1 MGRRSKKISN
11 IEDAS
16 GNTIDGT
23 YSFEYDNTG
32 KIIGITEH
40 SPGANVFSGGSRK
53 PVDPGT
59 DLFADLVNSDTALE
73 QYNRMRFGGNKDA
86 YFNAGVAPFAN
97 SEDLAQHFNEEVA
110 RFKNEQQL
118 EAANNIENASTPSR
132 AFDSYANNRDR
143 NTSALIHAYPL
154 DIDPQQDHMFIT
166 KYKYFR
172 PDEDPGKGNDKR
184 KFNSSGPGA
193 SGGTGSPLLKS
204 GLQLG
209 QVILPMPKIQDT
221 NGAEWGESK
230 LNALGVSLGELATG
244 VGAGS
249 LGTKRSSIEKKINN
263 KLKNQMRR
271 KNDKELKNQLRAGRR
286 FNIFNRTNKV
296 KGTDLGAE
304 IIASTVAGFAQQQ
317 GITLSTNQFLARSSG
332 RVLNPNAELL
342 FGGPVLR
349 DFSFDFTFVARSET
363 EGKEIRKI
371 IRFFK
376 TGMMAKFLKSPSFL
390 ATPDIFTI
398 EYRRGKD
405 ILNTVNR
412 FNETGLALRTMAVDY
427 APNGYWSAYRDSQPT
442 SLKISLNFA
451 ELKPIYDEDQTN
463 SPKDSVGF

>member
-11 IEDAS
+11 IEDAN

-23 YSFEYDNTG
+23 YSFEYDNDG
-32 KIIGITEH
+32 KIIGITQH
-40 SPGANVFSGGSRK
+40 SPGILGVTGGGKK

-73 QYNRMRFGGNKDA
+73 QYNRMRFGGNRDA
-86 YFNAGVAPFAN
+86 YFTSGTAPFAN
-97 SEDLAQHFNEEVA
+97 SEDLAQNFNENVA
-110 RFKNEQQL
+110 KFNNEQQL
-118 EAANNIENASTPSR
+118 EAENNIENASTPSR

-172 PDEDPGKGNDKR
+172 PDEESGKGNDAR
-184 KFNSSGPGA
+184 KSNASSPGA
-193 SGGTGSPLLKS
+193 TGGTGAPLLKS

-230 LNALGVSLGELATG
+230 LNAVGVALVDAATA

-249 LGTKRSSIEKKINN
+249 LGTKGSQIENN
-263 KLKNQMRR
+263 AAKQLKRQLTRNNDNRLKAQQKARR
-271 KNDKELKNQLRAGRR
+271 DAQRNRNNRAGPVDV
-286 FNIFNRTNKV
+286 TSELLA
-296 KGTDLGAE
+296 GQ
-304 IIASTVAGFAQQQ
+304 VANLAQQS
-317 GITLSTNQFLARSSG
+317 GITLSANQFLARASG

-349 DFSFDFTFVARSET
+349 DFSFDFTFVARSEA
-363 EGKEIRKI
+363 EGREIRKI

-376 TGMMAKFLKSPSFL
+376 TGMMAKFIDTSSFL
-390 ATPDIFTI
+390 STPDIFTL
-398 EYRRGKD
+398 EYRRGKNV
-405 ILNTVNR
+405 LNTVNR

-451 ELKPIYDEDQTN
+451 ELKPIYDLDQSN

>member
-11 IEDAS
+11 IEDAN

-23 YSFEYDNTG
+23 YSFEYDNDG
-32 KIIGITEH
+32 KIIGITQH
-40 SPGANVFSGGSRK
+40 SPGILGVTGGGKK

-73 QYNRMRFGGNKDA
+73 QYNRMRFGGNRDA
-86 YFNAGVAPFAN
+86 YFTSGTAPFAN
-97 SEDLAQHFNEEVA
+97 SEDLAQNFNENVA
-110 RFKNEQQL
+110 KFNNEQQL
-118 EAANNIENASTPSR
+118 EAENNIENASTPSR

-172 PDEDPGKGNDKR
+172 PDEESGKGNDAR
-184 KFNSSGPGA
+184 KSNASSPGA
-193 SGGTGSPLLKS
+193 TGGTGAPLLKS

-230 LNALGVSLGELATG
+230 LNAVGVALVDAATA

-249 LGTKRSSIEKKINN
+249 LGTKGSQIENN
-263 KLKNQMRR
+263 AAKQLKRQLTRNNDNRLKAQQKARR
-271 KNDKELKNQLRAGRR
+271 DAQRNRNNRAGPVDV
-286 FNIFNRTNKV
+286 TSELLA
-296 KGTDLGAE
+296 GQ
-304 IIASTVAGFAQQQ
+304 VANLAQQS
-317 GITLSTNQFLARSSG
+317 GITLSANQFLARASG

-349 DFSFDFTFVARSET
+349 DFSFDFTFVARSEA
-363 EGKEIRKI
+363 EGREIRKI

-376 TGMMAKFLKSPSFL
+376 TGMMAKFIDSASFL
-390 ATPDIFTI
+390 STPDIFTL

-405 ILNTVNR
+405 VLNTVNR

-451 ELKPIYDEDQTN
+451 ELKPIYDQDQNN

>member
-11 IEDAS
+11 IEDAN

-23 YSFEYDNTG
+23 YSFEYDNDG
-32 KIIGITEH
+32 KIIGITQH
-40 SPGANVFSGGSRK
+40 SPGILGVTGGGKK

-73 QYNRMRFGGNKDA
+73 QYNRMRFGGNRDA
-86 YFNAGVAPFAN
+86 YFTSGTAPFAN
-97 SEDLAQHFNEEVA
+97 SEDLAQNFNENVA
-110 RFKNEQQL
+110 KFNNEQQL
-118 EAANNIENASTPSR
+118 EAENNIENASTPSR

-172 PDEDPGKGNDKR
+172 PDEESGKGNDAR
-184 KFNSSGPGA
+184 KSNASSPGA
-193 SGGTGSPLLKS
+193 TGGTGAPLLKS

-230 LNALGVSLGELATG
+230 LNAVGVALVDAATA

-249 LGTKRSSIEKKINN
+249 LGTKGSQIENN
-263 KLKNQMRR
+263 AAKQLKRQLTRNNDNRLKAQQKARR
-271 KNDKELKNQLRAGRR
+271 DAQRNRNNRAGPVDV
-286 FNIFNRTNKV
+286 TSELLA
-296 KGTDLGAE
+296 GQ
-304 IIASTVAGFAQQQ
+304 VANLAQQS
-317 GITLSTNQFLARSSG
+317 GITLSANQFLARASG

-349 DFSFDFTFVARSET
+349 DFSFDFTFVARSEA
-363 EGKEIRKI
+363 EGREIRKI

-376 TGMMAKFLKSPSFL
+376 TGMMAKFIDSASFL
-390 ATPDIFTI
+390 STPDIFTL

-405 ILNTVNR
+405 VLNTVNR

-451 ELKPIYDEDQTN
+451 ELKPIYDLDQSN

>member
-23 YSFEYDNTG
+23 YSFEYDNDG
-32 KIIGITEH
+32 KIIGITQH
-40 SPGANVFSGGSRK
+40 SPGGNVFTGGNK
-53 PVDPGT
+53 TPIDPGS

-73 QYNRMRFGGNKDA
+73 QYNRMRFGGNRDA
-86 YFNAGVAPFAN
+86 YFTSGTAPFAN
-97 SEDLAQHFNEEVA
+97 SEDLAQNFNENVA
-110 RFKNEQQL
+110 KFKNEQQL

-132 AFDSYANNRDR
+132 AFDSYSNNRDR

-172 PDEDPGKGNDKR
+172 PDEVPGKGNDAR
-184 KFNSSGPGA
+184 KSNASGSGA
-193 SGGTGSPLLKS
+193 DGGTGAPLLKS

-230 LNALGVSLGELATG
+230 LNAAGVALVDAATT

-249 LGTKRSSIEKKINN
+249 LGTKGSQIDRLAKKRITNAVRKANN
-263 KLKNQMRR
+263 KRLKDQLAERR
-271 KNDKELKNQLRAGRR
+271 KAQKNRRNRAGL
-286 FNIFNRTNKV
+286 
-296 KGTDLGAE
+296 TDFGAE
-304 IIASTVAGFAQQQ
+304 LIAGQVANLASQT

-349 DFSFDFTFVARSET
+349 DFSFDFTFVARSEA
-363 EGKEIRKI
+363 EGREIRKI

-376 TGMMAKFLKSPSFL
+376 TGMMAKFLDTSSFL
-390 ATPDIFTI
+390 STPDIFTL
-398 EYRRGKD
+398 EYRRGKN

-451 ELKPIYDEDQTN
+451 ELKPIYDQDQNN